1 MGGAVGI
8 IMILEVKQVTAN
20 GKNNFE
26 IFENGQII
34 FRAQTPFYKL
44 VTPIGR
50 NAFHTLTL
58 TDASGQEVLRTEY
71 NVAENLAASVVPLSW
86 MFTDSKKIRRY
97 SVINNRGYCV
107 GTFYFEQTGVA
118 DTRTVIEYQGRTL
131 ACYKRG
137 AGKKEIVAFYEGDV
151 QVGQLTKPNCVKD
164 LLDCYLLH
172 FTDYFPFR
180 DIVSLFAVYYD
191 FMYHS
196 NSGKIYKGKQ
206 INLNYTFDKNSKMCN
221 KNFIAETFGNDED
234 ERVEQYIKDA
244 YKKK

>member
-97 SVINNRGYCV
+97 SVINNRGYRV

-118 DTRTVIEYQGRTL
+118 DTRTVIEY
-131 ACYKRG
+131 
-137 AGKKEIVAFYEGDV
+137 
-151 QVGQLTKPNCVKD
+151 
-164 LLDCYLLH
+164 
-172 FTDYFPFR
+172 
-180 DIVSLFAVYYD
+180 
-191 FMYHS
+191 
-196 NSGKIYKGKQ
+196 
-206 INLNYTFDKNSKMCN
+206 
-221 KNFIAETFGNDED
+221 
-234 ERVEQYIKDA
+234 
-244 YKKK
+244 